1 MTETLL
7 LRPSL
12 NAENRFDSIVLDRDA
27 RIIAQSIA
35 DGRDFLESAAN
46 GRKVIGLIPGGDVLL
61 TAVRLPPMAA
71 SKLRQGIAYALED
84 QLIED
89 LEAQHFALGDRL
101 GEEQS
106 VAVIARQTLQHWL
119 DRFAAVGIAPRA
131 LHADTSCI
139 APKPGDLLVW
149 IDGDEARIVPPEGRA
164 EYSPIALLEES
175 LRAHLDVA
183 GASSLGI
190 WMYATS
196 ADLER
201 HAAAIEPLRSAAVP
215 LHIHVLQAGPLP
227 WLATHWPIGRPINL
241 LQAEYAPRAT
251 VNLTWLR
258 WRWAAGLAALLL
270 IAHLGSRELEWSRLQ
285 QLERDVDAQLLS
297 QAAPVAPGVASADA
311 AATILR
317 RQLQR
322 LPAGDAVDLRA
333 LRELEWLALARGQIA
348 DIRVQSL
355 QQQPDG
361 TVVVIRAGT
370 AEVAEAYADA
380 LRGAGVALQPIEIR
394 STESGVEATLR
405 WAVQRGAQRT

>member
-7 LRPSL
+7 LRPSP
-12 NAENRFDSIVLDRDA
+12 NAEDRFDSVVLDRDA
-27 RIIAQSIA
+27 RIIAQSLA
-35 DGRDFLESAAN
+35 DGRESIQAAAS
-46 GRKVIGLIPGGDVLL
+46 GRKVVGLIPGGDVLL

-84 QLIED
+84 QLIDD
-89 LEAQHFALGDRL
+89 LEAQHFALGDRV

-106 VAVIARQTLQHWL
+106 VGVIARGRLQYWL
-119 DRFAAVGIAPRA
+119 DRFAAVGITPRA
-131 LHADTSCI
+131 LYADASCI

-164 EYSPIALLEES
+164 EYAPIALLEDS
-175 LRAHLDVA
+175 LRAHLA
-183 GASSLGI
+183 TQGASSLGI
-190 WMYATS
+190 WIYATA

-201 HAAAIEPLRSAAVP
+201 HADTIEALRRATAP
-215 LHIHVLQAGPLP
+215 LHVHMLQTGPLP
-227 WLATHWPIGRPINL
+227 WLATHWSIGRPINL

-251 VNLTWLR
+251 INQSWLR

-270 IAHLGSRELEWSRLQ
+270 IAHLGTRELEWARLQ
-285 QLERDVDAQLLS
+285 QLERDVDAQLIN
-297 QAAPVAPGVASADA
+297 QATAVSPGVTTADA
-311 AATILR
+311 AAALLR

-322 LPAGDAVDLRA
+322 LQSGGTVDPRA
-333 LRELEWLALARGQIA
+333 LRELESLARARGRIA

-355 QQQPDG
+355 QQQADG

-370 AEVAEAYADA
+370 SEVAEAYAEA
-380 LRGAGVALQPIEIR
+380 LRAAGVALQPIEIR

-405 WAVQRGAQRT
+405 WPVQRGTQRT

>member
-7 LRPSL
+7 LRPSCH
-12 NAENRFDSIVLDRDA
+12 AEDRFDSVVLDRDA
-27 RIIAQSIA
+27 RIIAQSTA
-35 DGRDFLESAAN
+35 EGRESIEAAAN
-46 GRKVIGLIPGGDVLL
+46 GRKVVGLIPGGDVLL
-61 TAVRLPPMAA
+61 TSVRLPPMAA

-101 GEEQS
+101 GEEQA
-106 VAVIARQTLQHWL
+106 VAVIARRRLQYWL

-131 LHADTSCI
+131 LHADASCI

-164 EYSPIALLEES
+164 EYAPIALLEET
-175 LRAHLDVA
+175 LRAHLA
-183 GASSLGI
+183 AESASSLGI
-190 WMYATS
+190 WIYATAS
-196 ADLER
+196 DLEQ
-201 HAAAIEPLRSAAVP
+201 HSDVIEALRSDAVP
-215 LHIHVLQAGPLP
+215 LHVHVLQNGPLP
-227 WLATHWPIGRPINL
+227 WLGTHWSIGRPINL

-251 VNLTWLR
+251 VNLAWLR
-258 WRWAAGLAALLL
+258 WRWAASLAALLL
-270 IAHLGSRELEWSRLQ
+270 IAHLGSRELEWARLQ
-285 QLERDVDAQLLS
+285 QLERDVDAQLLN
-297 QAAPVAPGVASADA
+297 QAAAVAPGVASADA
-311 AATILR
+311 AAAILR

-322 LPAGDAVDLRA
+322 LQAGGAADPRA

-355 QQQPDG
+355 QQQADG

-370 AEVAEAYADA
+370 TEVAEAYAEA

-405 WAVQRGAQRT
+405 WPVQRGAQRT